1 MANPTAAQNQAALDH
16 FIMLPVSPSMVSY
29 LAETASAV
37 IRCESG
43 QAYANK
49 HLPPTPPSTPP
60 QGEDSR
66 SPLQPALPSLEVFIQ
81 SLVDRSHVQVPTLMS
96 SLIYLSRLQQRLPPV
111 AKGMRCTVHRIFL
124 ASLILAA
131 KNLNDSSPKNKHWA
145 RYSSVKGYDGF
156 GFSLTEVNLMEKQ
169 LLFLLDWDLRIN
181 PEDLYTHLEPFL
193 APIRLHQQQKAAAA
207 ESNRLARLREADLLS
222 QQRLY
227 YSQPRSVLPS
237 APSMPNLSLPA
248 TSGPYPSPA
257 PSYNTISYLSDLER
271 FADSSAQ
278 SLRSTT
284 SRRAPIRVSHN
295 RNRSISPPS
304 ADAVPAL
311 LNSSG
316 PSSRSSS
323 TSPPTMSSRGTPASS
338 ISSHNDNDG
347 YTQPFIASGS
357 PGYAEKM
364 HRMLAAEEKPM
375 VKKQR
380 MMMGGEGILSRFFN
394 SARGVSGGASRVVR
408 A

>member
-1 MANPTAAQNQAALDH
+1 MATATASQNQAALDH
-16 FIMLPVSPSMVSY
+16 FVMLPVSPSMVSY
-29 LAETASAV
+29 LAEKATAV
-37 IRCESG
+37 IRCEQG
-43 QAYANK
+43 QTYTNK

-60 QGEDSR
+60 QDDSR

-96 SLIYLSRLQQRLPPV
+96 SLVYLSRLQQRLPPV

-207 ESNRLARLREADLLS
+207 ESNRLARLREADVLT

-227 YSQPRSVLPS
+227 YNQPRSVLPS
-237 APSMPNLSLPA
+237 APSMPNLPS
-248 TSGPYPSPA
+248 TIGPYASASPA
-257 PSYNTISYLSDLER
+257 SSYNTTSYLSDLER
-271 FADSSAQ
+271 FTSEASSI
-278 SLRSTT
+278 RSA
-284 SRRAPIRVSHN
+284 RRPIRHPHHQ

-304 ADAVPAL
+304 ADAVPGL
-311 LNSSG
+311 LNSG
-316 PSSRSSS
+316 GLSSRSSS

-338 ISSHNDNDG
+338 VSSYVDDA
-347 YTQPFIASGS
+347 YTQPVYIAHPSGS

-364 HRMLAAEEKPM
+364 QRMLGETEKPAA
-375 VKKQR
+375 KKAR
-380 MMMGGEGILSRFFN
+380 VMGGEGGILSRFLN
-394 SARGVSGGASRVVR
+394 SARGGVGYYRVR